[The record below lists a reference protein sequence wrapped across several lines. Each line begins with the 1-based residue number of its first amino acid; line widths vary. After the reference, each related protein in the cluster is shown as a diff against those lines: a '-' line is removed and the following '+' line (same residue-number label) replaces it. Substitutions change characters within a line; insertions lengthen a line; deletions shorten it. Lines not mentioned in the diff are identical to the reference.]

1 MRNKVLGQTLKDLIL
16 VNVLENE
23 YTNLNKQLNHT
34 K

>member
-23 YTNLNKQLNHT
+23 YINLNKQLNHT